1 GACAGAPLEEHAL
14 GLGEGEDGVERVVD
28 GVDEAGGALW
38 LGVSGDG
45 ELDAASG
52 WVPVPVLRV
61 GVGLQTVASDV
72 EPDRGVEGDLLVE
85 QQVSEL
91 GVEGGGVGGRGE
103 VAIADAP
110 VADGFGDA
118 GDEGADATLA
128 LGGADL
134 AVQILGGD
142 DVGGGHGPVGG
153 DFNVL
158 LLEDGA
164 ALVVLD
170 DGVAQLP
177 CDLVE
182 GRDAGTGEVARE
194 REAGGAGGGR
204 ARGGGGW

>member
-1 GACAGAPLEEHAL
+1 M
-14 GLGEGEDGVERVVD
+14 
-28 GVDEAGGALW
+28 
-38 LGVSGDG
+38 
-45 ELDAASG
+45 
-52 WVPVPVLRV
+52 
-61 GVGLQTVASDV
+61 
-72 EPDRGVEGDLLVE
+72 
-85 QQVSEL
+85 SEL
-91 GVEGGGVGGRGE
+91 GVEGGGVGWGGE
-103 VAIADAP
+103 VSVAEAP

-118 GDEGADATLA
+118 GDEGADSTLA

-182 GRDAGTGEVARE
+182 G
-194 REAGGAGGGR
+194 
-204 ARGGGGW
+204 